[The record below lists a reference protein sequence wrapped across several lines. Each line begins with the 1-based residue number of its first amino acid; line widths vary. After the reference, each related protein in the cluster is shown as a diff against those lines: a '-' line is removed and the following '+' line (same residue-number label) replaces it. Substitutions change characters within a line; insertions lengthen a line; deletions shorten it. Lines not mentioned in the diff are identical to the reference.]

1 MAMKEELLAIDKI
14 KVDEKYYPRMKWGW
28 QTAYQYAMAIKAG
41 AKFPPIEV
49 AKIKE
54 GRLFKGERI
63 FLVDGRHRIEALKI
77 NKEKHV
83 QAVINTDVKTL
94 EQLFLLAVKRNIS
107 HGRPFST
114 QEKTSIAL
122 KLRKMDFKE
131 EEISKIIQVP
141 IEKFEKFISSRVTN
155 SVSGE
160 KIPLKKAVKHVASS
174 PVKENFEGI
183 QDGIHSGTSQIVL
196 LDDFITLLENDLLQ
210 TENKEVMKRVSKI
223 INLVFEL
230 EKKLAKVTA

>member
-1 MAMKEELLAIDKI
+1 MAMKEQLLAIGKI
-14 KVDEKYYPRMKWGW
+14 QIDEKYYPRMKWGW
-28 QTAYQYAMAIKAG
+28 QTAYQYAMAMKAG

-49 AKIKE
+49 AKIKS
-54 GRLFKGERI
+54 GLFKGERT

-83 QAVINTDVKTL
+83 QALVNTEVKTL
-94 EQLFLLAVKRNIS
+94 EQLFLLAVERNIS

-122 KLRKMDFKE
+122 KLKKMDFKE

-160 KIPLKKAVKHVASS
+160 EIPLKKAVKHVASS
-174 PVKENFEGI
+174 PVEENFEEI
-183 QDGIHSGTSQIVL
+183 QDGIHVGTSQIVL
-196 LDDFITLLENDLLQ
+196 LDDFITLLENNLLQ
-210 TENKEVMKRVSKI
+210 TENREVMKRVSKI
-223 INLVFEL
+223 INLVFKL
-230 EKKLAKVTA
+230 EKKLAKATA